1 MDTSQ
6 TIELCKALFYVFA
19 GIGAASFLL
28 SVFLFF
34 KFDIP
39 YTYSM
44 LTGKAKKR
52 TIEQMEKQ
60 KFQTGKL
67 RMNYPTGN
75 TGETTRKRGKTGNT
89 KTGMTAQPGYTPAPA
104 PVSYT
109 PAPAPVQYGAAPAAP
124 AAEYRAE
131 TQVLQVDAP
140 ETQLLQPDLGETE
153 VLQPDLLETEVLH
166 TDTLENQVLSQE
178 ENVTMILN
186 KPQDGPCTEDLSK
199 TTILKPEPENDFL
212 FRITEETISINTNEL
227 I

>member
-1 MDTSQ
+1 MDSLQ
-6 TIELCKALFYVFA
+6 LISLCTNLFYVFA
-19 GIGAASFLL
+19 GVAAASFLL

-75 TGETTRKRGKTGNT
+75 TGNTGSRTKKQGKTGAM
-89 KTGMTAQPGYTPAPA
+89 TGHTAPPPPAAPSYSPA
-104 PVSYT
+104 PVTYAPPPAPPAVEYT
-109 PAPAPVQYGAAPAAP
+109 P
-124 AAEYRAE
+124 E
-131 TQVLQVDAP
+131 TQVLGAETP
-140 ETQLLQPDLGETE
+140 ETQILGMDTPETQILAGQTPQIQSQHE
-153 VLQPDLLETEVLH
+153 EDEATMVLR
-166 TDTLENQVLSQE
+166 DTLE
-178 ENVTMILN
+178 
-186 KPQDGPCTEDLSK
+186 GPCTEDLSK
-199 TTILKPEPENDFL
+199 TTILRPEPEMNFL
-212 FRITEETISINTNEL
+212 FQITEETISINTNEL

>member
-1 MDTSQ
+1 MDSLQ
-6 TIELCKALFYVFA
+6 LISLCTNLFYVFA
-19 GIGAASFLL
+19 GVAAASFLL

-75 TGETTRKRGKTGNT
+75 TGPRTKKQGKTGAM
-89 KTGMTAQPGYTPAPA
+89 TGHTAPPPPAAPSYAPA
-104 PVSYT
+104 PVTYAPPPAPPAVEYT
-109 PAPAPVQYGAAPAAP
+109 P
-124 AAEYRAE
+124 E
-131 TQVLQVDAP
+131 TQVLGMDTP
-140 ETQLLQPDLGETE
+140 ETQILAGDTPQIQTLHEEDEATM
-153 VLQPDLLETEVLH
+153 VLR
-166 TDTLENQVLSQE
+166 DTLE
-178 ENVTMILN
+178 
-186 KPQDGPCTEDLSK
+186 GPCTEDLNK
-199 TTILKPEPENDFL
+199 TTILRPEPEMNFL
-212 FRITEETISINTNEL
+212 FQITEETISINTNEL

>member
-1 MDTSQ
+1 MDASQ
-6 TIELCKALFYVFA
+6 TIELCKNLFYVFA
-19 GIGAASFLL
+19 GIAAASFLL

-75 TGETTRKRGKTGNT
+75 TGETTKKRGKTGTT
-89 KTGMTAQPGYTPAPA
+89 KTGMTGQAGYASVPAPA
-104 PVSYT
+104 PARV
-109 PAPAPVQYGAAPAAP
+109 APEHTAP
-124 AAEYRAE
+124 AAEYQAE

-140 ETQLLQPDLGETE
+140 ETQLLQPDLPETE
-153 VLQPDLLETEVLH
+153 LLRSDTQET
-166 TDTLENQVLSQE
+166 QVTNQE
-178 ENVTMILN
+178 EGITMILT
-186 KPQDGPCTEDLSK
+186 KSQESPCTEDLSK
-199 TTILKPEPENDFL
+199 TTILRPEPEYDFL